1 MWYFIETD
9 NGLVLDY
16 SKKADSCIV
25 LASKHGGDSQLWKLD
40 SDGILHNKTGC
51 VADIPGSSQTKGTKV
66 IGYSHQHNGPNQK
79 FAKEGCNIKSQ
90 MHGLFFDGGQLVV
103 GSNIVMQPKQRF
115 SVSVSVFGF
124 SHNLSTSH
132 EIGKS
137 QQFYFKV
144 TMSMDNFNKEVK
156 SGLQF
161 LEQAVKILASQTDG
175 SFKAAEKTAC
185 QMLPVVNKMREK
197 FKIAE
202 KISDEHMHDVQGE
215 TEQLI
220 QDIGKMQRK
229 MQQMD
234 DEKKRLSVK
243 MKGDQSNLN
252 QQKQTLTQ
260 HQNRREELQ
269 RISREADEKAEA
281 EAQHRRTVTGVGA
294 GLMVIPI
301 IGWIAGGTMIA
312 VGETA
317 LADNAEAAR
326 VAARG
331 ANDQLDSMKR
341 NVEAAQQ
348 SVERIQKQMKENE
361 NGLNT
366 IGNEKKSVEGNLES
380 TKSIQREVH
389 DLREKLQSCMKT
401 ASSFFTS
408 AKNTSTA
415 VKHAVSLEQMVG
427 TMGDLML
434 TVETGA
440 ASLPVSMQRQIGQA
454 QLTWDRIKQHQPLAL
469 DDISEW

>member
-1 MWYFIETD
+1 M
-9 NGLVLDY
+9 
-16 SKKADSCIV
+16 
-25 LASKHGGDSQLWKLD
+25 
-40 SDGILHNKTGC
+40 
-51 VADIPGSSQTKGTKV
+51 

-90 MHGLFFDGGQLVV
+90 MHGLVFDGGKLVL
-103 GSNIVMQPKQRF
+103 GSNIVMWPKQGR
-115 SVSVSVFGF
+115 
-124 SHNLSTSH
+124 
-132 EIGKS
+132 S

-144 TMSMDNFNKEVK
+144 TMSMDSFNKEVK

-161 LEQAVKILASQTDG
+161 LEQAVQILASQTDK
-175 SFKAAEKTAC
+175 SFAAAEKTAC

-202 KISDEHMHDVQGE
+202 KVSDDHMRDVQGE

-220 QDIGKMQRK
+220 QDIGKMQRM

-234 DEKKRLSVK
+234 DQKKRLSVK

-294 GLMVIPI
+294 GLLVIPI

-317 LADNAEAAR
+317 LANNAEAAR
-326 VAARG
+326 VAAQG
-331 ANDQLDSMKR
+331 ANDQLDNIKR
-341 NVEAAQQ
+341 NVEAAQRN
-348 SVERIQKQMKENE
+348 VDRIQKQMKENE
-361 NGLNT
+361 NGLNS
-366 IGNEKKSVEGNLES
+366 IGHEKNAIEVGFHISFRFNHRS
-380 TKSIQREVH
+380 NRETWS
-389 DLREKLQSCMKT
+389 LQSPSRERCT
-401 ASSFFTS
+401 T
-408 AKNTSTA
+408 
-415 VKHAVSLEQMVG
+415 
-427 TMGDLML
+427 
-434 TVETGA
+434 
-440 ASLPVSMQRQIGQA
+440 
-454 QLTWDRIKQHQPLAL
+454 
-469 DDISEW
+469 

>member
-16 SKKADSCIV
+16 SKKADSCIL

-40 SDGILHNKTGC
+40 SEGILHNKTGC
-51 VADIPGSSQTKGTKV
+51 VADIPGSNQTKGTKV

-90 MHGLFFDGGQLVV
+90 MHGLVFDGGKLVL
-103 GSNIVMQPKQRF
+103 GSNIVMWPKQGR
-115 SVSVSVFGF
+115 
-124 SHNLSTSH
+124 
-132 EIGKS
+132 S

-144 TMSMDNFNKEVK
+144 TMSMDSFNKEVK

-161 LEQAVKILASQTDG
+161 LEQAVQILASQTDK
-175 SFKAAEKTAC
+175 SFAAAEKTAC

-202 KISDEHMHDVQGE
+202 KVSDDHMRDVQGE

-234 DEKKRLSVK
+234 DQKKRLSVK

-326 VAARG
+326 VAAQG
-331 ANDQLDSMKR
+331 ANDQLDNMKR
-341 NVEAAQQ
+341 NVEAAQRN
-348 SVERIQKQMKENE
+348 VDRIQKQMKENE
-361 NGLNT
+361 NGLNS
-366 IGNEKKSVEGNLES
+366 IGHEKNAIEGNLES
-380 TKSIQREVH
+380 AKSIQREVH
-389 DLREKLQSCMKT
+389 NLREKLQSCMTT

-408 AKNTSTA
+408 ARNTSNA